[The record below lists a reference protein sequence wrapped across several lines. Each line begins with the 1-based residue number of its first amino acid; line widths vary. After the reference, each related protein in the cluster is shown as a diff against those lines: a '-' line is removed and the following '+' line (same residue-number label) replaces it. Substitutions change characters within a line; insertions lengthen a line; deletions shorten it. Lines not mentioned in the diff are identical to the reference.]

1 MKKIFLVVALLFA
14 TATGAMAKSQYSPEQ
29 PSLLDQILGND
40 NSEWHTVPQMNIR
53 YRVRHGGRFVRV
65 NGHSNYATHTTHLPY
80 HAMGHMSS
88 SIVAYGHMLQG
99 MGFRV
104 SEHPAF
110 GGVHH
115 VHHGWAHYA
124 GRAIDIN
131 IGSGNRE
138 ASNRGMAARF
148 DSLAARA
155 RAAGYTVLWRV
166 AGHFDHVHIQR

>member
-1 MKKIFLVVALLFA
+1 MKKILLAVAILLA
-14 TATGAMAKSQYSPEQ
+14 AATGASAQNRYSGETPNF
-29 PSLLDQILGND
+29 LDQILGTNT
-40 NSEWHTVPQMNIR
+40 SGWHTVPQMNLR
-53 YRVRHGGRFVRV
+53 YRVRHGGHFT
-65 NGHSNYATHTTHLPY
+65 HHYAYHTTHIPY
-80 HAMGHMSS
+80 HAMGPVSS
-88 SIVAYGHMLQG
+88 SIVAYGRMLQHS
-99 MGFRV
+99 GFRV

-124 GRAIDIN
+124 GRAIDVN

-148 DSLAARA
+148 DAVAARA

-166 AGHFDHVHIQR
+166 AGHMDHIHIQR